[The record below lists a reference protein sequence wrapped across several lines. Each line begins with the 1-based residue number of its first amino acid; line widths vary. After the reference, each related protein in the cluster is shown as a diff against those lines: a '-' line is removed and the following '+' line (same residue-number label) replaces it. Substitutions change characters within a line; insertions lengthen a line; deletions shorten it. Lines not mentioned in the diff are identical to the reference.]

1 MRRITIGTLL
11 VLGLGLAAGSQL
23 FAQDNSAV
31 QEIKMTAQRY
41 EFSPNEIHVKQGQTV
56 RLVLTATDH
65 THGIEIKEFHVKT
78 KLPQGETKTV
88 EFVATKKG
96 MFEFH
101 CSEFCGLGHRKMK
114 GKIIVE

>member
-1 MRRITIGTLL
+1 MRRIIIGVLL
-11 VLGLGLAAGSQL
+11 VLGLCSGLTASL
-23 FAQDNSAV
+23 CAQGNPAV
-31 QEIKMTAQRY
+31 QKIKMTAQRY

-56 RLVLTATDH
+56 RLVLTASDH

-88 EFVATKKG
+88 EFMATKKG
-96 MFEFH
+96 TFEFH